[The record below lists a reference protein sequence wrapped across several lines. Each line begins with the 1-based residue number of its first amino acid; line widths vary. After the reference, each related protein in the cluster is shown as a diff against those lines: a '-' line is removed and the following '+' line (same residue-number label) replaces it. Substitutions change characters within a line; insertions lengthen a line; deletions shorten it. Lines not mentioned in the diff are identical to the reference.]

1 MTERPS
7 DRWISLF
14 WSVLL
19 HGGLIGILLYG
30 YLTYKEQPKPQ
41 VAAPAIDAMVVDSQ
55 TLAAIPAARGKP
67 PEPAPKPPEPEPE
80 PAPPPAEPP
89 QPSPAEVAQ
98 QKELEQREQQE
109 KKQAEEKQLA
119 DQARLADEKRVAD
132 ERADAERKQE
142 AEAERKAKE
151 AADAKKREEERKL
164 AEQKKAE
171 DAKRLADEKRKAE
184 EQRQEAERQSE
195 LQKSLEAEERAVA
208 LRSSGA
214 MASWIQQITARIQR
228 AWIKPPSARAGID
241 CTLLVTQVPG
251 GEVVSVRVA
260 ACNGDEAVRESI
272 EAAAYRASPLP
283 PPPDPAMFDR
293 NLEIRFRP
301 VD

>member
-14 WSVLL
+14 WSALL
-19 HGGLIGILLYG
+19 HGALIGILLFG
-30 YLTYKEQPKPQ
+30 YWSYQERPKPQ

-89 QPSPAEVAQ
+89 QPSPEEVAQ
-98 QKELEQREQQE
+98 EKEQQQRELQE

-119 DQARLADEKRVAD
+119 DQARLADEKRIAD

-171 DAKRLADEKRKAE
+171 DAKRLAEEKRKAD
-184 EQRQEAERQSE
+184 EQRQEAERQAE